1 MVRFSVLDP
10 WTDPR
15 GGEIERLRIDN
26 GILALE
32 VISLGGIIRALWT
45 PDKHGE
51 RANIVLS
58 CDSAEDYLTQSARLG
73 AIAGRLRIVS
83 LTAKCTIK
91 AKIINSMST
100 KRLTVCTAAVKV

>member
-15 GGEIERLRIDN
+15 GGEIERIRIDN

-51 RANIVLS
+51 RANI
-58 CDSAEDYLTQSARLG
+58 
-73 AIAGRLRIVS
+73 
-83 LTAKCTIK
+83 
-91 AKIINSMST
+91 
-100 KRLTVCTAAVKV
+100 